1 MNKIVLVPDS
11 FKGTMS
17 SQEICC
23 IMKKEILSF
32 FPQAQV
38 LSVPVADGGEGSVDA
53 FLAAVGGEKITLP
66 IMGPYFEPIKGF
78 YGILP
83 DRTAVIEMAAAAG
96 LPLVGKRKRPD
107 QTTTYGVGQLIAH
120 AVESGCSR
128 MIVGLGG
135 SATNDGG
142 AGAAAALGVLFQDEN
157 KRPFIPVGGTLHRI
171 SQIDVSGILPALRKI
186 EMIAMCDIDNPLCG
200 IHGAAAVFGPQKGA
214 DPQMVQRLDSNLSHL
229 ARVVKQSL
237 GREIAHLPGSGAAG
251 GMGGSLAAFFGA
263 QLQMGIDAVLD
274 TVHFEE
280 LAQGADLIFSGE
292 GKLDTQSLR
301 GKVVIGTA
309 RRAKKMGIPLIAVV
323 GDVGDDIEKVYHEGV
338 SAVFSINRVAVPYE
352 QAKMRAENDLAKT
365 MDNLMRLLQI
375 SGSF

>member
-66 IMGPYFEPIKGF
+66 IRGPYFEPIKGF

-214 DPQMVQRLDSNLSHL
+214 DPQMVQRLD
-229 ARVVKQSL
+229 
-237 GREIAHLPGSGAAG
+237 
-251 GMGGSLAAFFGA
+251 
-263 QLQMGIDAVLD
+263 

-352 QAKMRAENDLAKT
+352 QAKMRAKNDLAKT

>member
-1 MNKIVLVPDS
+1 
-11 FKGTMS
+11 
-17 SQEICC
+17 
-23 IMKKEILSF
+23 
-32 FPQAQV
+32 
-38 LSVPVADGGEGSVDA
+38 
-53 FLAAVGGEKITLP
+53 
-66 IMGPYFEPIKGF
+66 
-78 YGILP
+78 
-83 DRTAVIEMAAAAG
+83 MAAAAG

-229 ARVVKQSL
+229 A
-237 GREIAHLPGSGAAG
+237 
-251 GMGGSLAAFFGA
+251 
-263 QLQMGIDAVLD
+263 
-274 TVHFEE
+274 
-280 LAQGADLIFSGE
+280 
-292 GKLDTQSLR
+292 LR
-301 GKVVIGTA
+301 GKTVFGERNRPPA
-309 RRAKKMGIPLIAVV
+309 WFRRRRWYGRRAGCFLWRTASN
-323 GDVGDDIEKVYHEGV
+323 G
-338 SAVFSINRVAVPYE
+338 N
-352 QAKMRAENDLAKT
+352 
-365 MDNLMRLLQI
+365 
-375 SGSF
+375 